1 MTTAPTEGWLD
12 PCPTCDGNACEE
24 GCGGWSGGTGCQ
36 HANAGPDSHRICRR
50 CDGSGAI
57 RVMEVAEC
65 DRRVDA
71 AVKAERDRCVTAI
84 RDAFTKYAG
93 LGRQWERD
101 AVRAALAAIEH
112 PDATGD
118 TPRSTP

>member
-1 MTTAPTEGWLD
+1 MTTEPTEGRWVARDDLD
-12 PCPTCDGNACEE
+12 TLLADWPGVKPTLGLMLALDDL
-24 GCGGWSGGTGCQ
+24 T
-36 HANAGPDSHRICRR
+36 HPDAQLVS
-50 CDGSGAI
+50 
-57 RVMEVAEC
+57 VAEC

>member
-1 MTTAPTEGWLD
+1 MTTAPTEGTPGTWCGDCLMHNKRL
-12 PCPTCDGNACEE
+12 PCPDCSTSMTPLFTS
-24 GCGGWSGGTGCQ
+24 WT
-36 HANAGPDSHRICRR
+36 ANELEAVS
-50 CDGSGAI
+50 
-57 RVMEVAEC
+57 VAEC